1 MTGPVICDLAGLELD
16 DSDRLRLRNPL
27 VGGVI
32 LFSRNYESPQQLKRL
47 TTELHNLRQQPLLI
61 SVDHEGGRV
70 QRFRDGFQII
80 PPMRQI
86 GSYYQQD
93 TQAALEFAALTGW
106 LMATELLA
114 YGVDLSFAPILD
126 VGDSVSDVIG
136 DRAFHEE
143 TAIICELTKSW
154 SNGMNEAGMAAIGKH
169 FPGHGS
175 VKGDS
180 HHLIPVDDRSIEQ
193 IESRDLIPFKSLCA
207 HQIQGIMMAH
217 VIYSQVDE
225 LPAGY
230 SSIWIKN
237 YLRDALGFRGLV
249 FSDDL
254 SMRGAESAGGFSERA
269 KLSLSAGCD
278 VVLVCNNPDGADEV
292 LAALAGYK
300 NAGLQARWDSF
311 NQHRRKIDESVFQ
324 SEKWLSAVL
333 ALENFKLSFS
343 N

>member
-1 MTGPVICDLAGLELD
+1 MTGPLICDIAGLELD
-16 DSDRLRLRNPL
+16 NSDRSRLQNSL

-47 TTELHNLRQQPLLI
+47 TAELHDLRKQPLLI

-70 QRFRDGFQII
+70 QRFRDGLQII

-86 GSYYQQD
+86 GNYYQKNP
-93 TQAALEFAALTGW
+93 QAALEFSTLTGW

-126 VGDSVSDVIG
+126 VGDAVSDVIG
-136 DRAFHEE
+136 DRAFHEDPE
-143 TAIICELTKSW
+143 IISQLTKSW
-154 SNGMNEAGMAAIGKH
+154 VAGMNEAGMAAVGKH

-180 HHLIPVDDRSIEQ
+180 HHLIPVDDRPIEK
-193 IESRDLIPFKSLCA
+193 IKARDLIPFKALCA

-217 VIYSQVDE
+217 VIYSRVDE
-225 LPAGY
+225 QPAGY

-254 SMRGAESAGGFSERA
+254 SMRGAESAGGFAERA
-269 KLSLSAGCD
+269 RLSLSAGCD
-278 VVLVCNNPDGADEV
+278 VLLVCNNPDGVDEV
-292 LAALAGYK
+292 LDALDGYK
-300 NAGLQARWDSF
+300 NDALQARWNSF
-311 NQHRRKIDESVFQ
+311 NKCQRKFDESVFQ
-324 SEKWLSAVL
+324 REKWLSAVL
-333 ALENFKLSFS
+333 KLERFKQSFS
-343 N
+343 D